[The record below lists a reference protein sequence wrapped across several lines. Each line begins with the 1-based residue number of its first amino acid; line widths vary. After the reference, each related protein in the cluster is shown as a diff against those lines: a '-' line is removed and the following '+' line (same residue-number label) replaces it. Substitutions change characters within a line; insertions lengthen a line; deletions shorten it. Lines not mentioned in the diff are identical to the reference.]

1 MLIANPIYDVVFK
14 YLLEDL
20 DIAKGFLSEMLNLT
34 IESLSIEPQEVIVPR
49 ENYGFTVLRLD
60 FKAIIRT
67 PEGTKKVLI
76 ELQKGKY
83 ATDILRFRRYL
94 GSNYQKTDGESKE
107 ILPIITIY
115 FLGFPLEENIMSS
128 VIKINRNCTDGITHQ
143 PITQKSLFIECLTHD
158 SIIVQITRLN
168 ENIQSRLEQLL
179 SVFRQHYYE
188 KGNKKALLYQ
198 TTPIDKLQIRMLR
211 RLQMA
216 YASEEVQ
223 EQMQIEDEIGEF
235 VQDTAR
241 QIEKLKADAEKLTAN
256 IEQAKADAEKLTANI
271 EQAKADAENA
281 KADAEN
287 AKADAEN
294 AKADAKKAVEALAE
308 KDRLIADLL
317 QKLQN
322 ND

>member
-20 DIAKGFLSEMLNLT
+20 DIAKGFLSELLNLT
-34 IESLSIEPQEVIVPR
+34 IESLSIEPQEVIVPK

-67 PEGTKKVLI
+67 PEGTKKILI

-94 GSNYQKTDGESKE
+94 GSNYQKSDGESKE

-115 FLGFPLEENIMSS
+115 FLGFPLEENILSS

-143 PITQKSLFIECLTHD
+143 PITQKSWFIECLTHD
-158 SIIVQITRLN
+158 SIIVQVTRLS

-198 TTPIDKLQIRMLR
+198 TTPIDKLQIRMLC
-211 RLQMA
+211 RL
-216 YASEEVQ
+216 
-223 EQMQIEDEIGEF
+223 
-235 VQDTAR
+235 
-241 QIEKLKADAEKLTAN
+241 
-256 IEQAKADAEKLTANI
+256 
-271 EQAKADAENA
+271 
-281 KADAEN
+281 
-287 AKADAEN
+287 
-294 AKADAKKAVEALAE
+294 
-308 KDRLIADLL
+308 
-317 QKLQN
+317 
-322 ND
+322 